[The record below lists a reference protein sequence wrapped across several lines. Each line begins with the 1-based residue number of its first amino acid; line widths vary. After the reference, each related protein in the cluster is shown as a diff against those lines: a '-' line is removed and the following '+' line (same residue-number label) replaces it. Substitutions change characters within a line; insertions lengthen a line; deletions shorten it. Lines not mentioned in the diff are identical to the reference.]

1 MQQNPLRHLLRW
13 ETLLPLLHCGPVV
26 DLIYSTLVHSSA
38 HLKRRSSSSHC
49 SVWLCSMMSMRR
61 RRLRK
66 LIYFCTLENTLM
78 CTTFYIRETRRDGDD
93 GDCKKLVQVS
103 WQRLPVSPIH
113 HLLGFAE
120 ISDWRVSSG
129 GGLAPL
135 SDLSFSL

>member
-103 WQRLPVSPIH
+103 WQRLPVCPH
-113 HLLGFAE
+113 PP
-120 ISDWRVSSG
+120 
-129 GGLAPL
+129 LAWLCRNLWLESIEWWWVGAP
-135 SDLSFSL
+135 F